1 MSAGPLET
9 GDMMVVTVRVP
20 TTSAADLSITVADS
34 EVRVLGPDGFRHEV
48 TLPEA
53 DLERLQ
59 AQLYRG
65 ILELRAPHSIEPA
78 PPAGYA
84 RAVGIEALE

>member
-20 TTSAADLSITVADS
+20 TTSAADLSITAAGS

-48 TLPEA
+48 KMPDA

-59 AQLYRG
+59 AQLYRS
-65 ILELRAPHSIEPA
+65 ILELRAPHTVEPA
-78 PPAGYA
+78 PSAA
-84 RAVGIEALE
+84 RGVRIETLV

>member
-20 TTSAADLSITVADS
+20 TTNAADISITVAGS
-34 EVRVLGPDGFRHEV
+34 SVRVLGTNGFCHEV
-48 TLPEA
+48 TMPQA

-65 ILELRAPHSIEPA
+65 ILELRAPHVVEPA
-78 PPAGYA
+78 SRFVA
-84 RAVGIEALE
+84 RAVAVDVVG